1 MTKTFASRPIVPP
14 TFFVKVLLPFAIP
27 MLMTAALVIL
37 VGESWPRNI
46 APGSGLKM
54 FGFGASALTS
64 LIVWRF
70 ITRRIEDMRV
80 LKVAAAICGVAGL
93 MGWPVWTVGVL
104 PSVNG
109 FSVGSQ
115 ESVRMTLMRT
125 DITTISRSR
134 AVNHWA
140 WLRPEVPTARAKAGR
155 YFISEQTYQRWNEQR
170 PSTVKVTISE
180 GLLGA
185 QIVTGYE

>member
-1 MTKTFASRPIVPP
+1 M
-14 TFFVKVLLPFAIP
+14 LL
-27 MLMTAALVIL
+27 TAALVIL

-64 LIVWRF
+64 LIIWRF

-115 ESVRMTLMRT
+115 ESVRMTLMGT

-155 YFISEQTYQRWNEQR
+155 YFISEQTYQRWNDQR

-180 GLLGA
+180 GFLGA